1 MKRNYTN
8 NGTRLTDC
16 CGAYATFHD
25 TTLCCKVCWKEV
37 PDGQGDGTE
46 TLEQQVRD
54 FMATEPTNDE
64 IEEFYCTHVSKYT
77 KDSITEILTN

>member
-1 MKRNYTN
+1 M
-8 NGTRLTDC
+8 TD
-16 CGAYATFHD
+16 
-25 TTLCCKVCWKEV
+25 K
-37 PDGQGDGTE
+37 